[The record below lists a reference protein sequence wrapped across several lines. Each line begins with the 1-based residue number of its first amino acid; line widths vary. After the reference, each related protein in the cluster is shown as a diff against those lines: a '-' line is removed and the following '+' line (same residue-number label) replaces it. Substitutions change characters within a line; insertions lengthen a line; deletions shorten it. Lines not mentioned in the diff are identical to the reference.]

1 MVEAVGGAAASVRSV
16 NGTAIAT
23 AIATALPIHKSRNVS
38 AEARELE
45 PPLLAGAGFLAPP
58 FGFGLLP
65 FPIVAKLERARDGA
79 LGVFDPDRSP
89 PILCVSFYFI
99 FTVRFPTRSRTFMAQ
114 GVPVPH
120 RKNRLCSS
128 RIPCPSV
135 CGYAPIP
142 DRSQTLPLL
151 PRHWSPLQSVRVRR
165 LRRCRCLSRWYR
177 VGATAVSA
185 WPRGSDPGRASEGAP
200 LAHLSGRLVIQ
211 SPTSQC

>member
-16 NGTAIAT
+16 NAT

-99 FTVRFPTRSRTFMAQ
+99 FTLRFPTRSRTFTAQ

-120 RKNRLCSS
+120 SAKT
-128 RIPCPSV
+128 V
-135 CGYAPIP
+135 CAPAAF
-142 DRSQTLPLL
+142 
-151 PRHWSPLQSVRVRR
+151 RVRPFGVR
-165 LRRCRCLSRWYR
+165 
-177 VGATAVSA
+177 
-185 WPRGSDPGRASEGAP
+185 SDPR
-200 LAHLSGRLVIQ
+200 
-211 SPTSQC
+211 